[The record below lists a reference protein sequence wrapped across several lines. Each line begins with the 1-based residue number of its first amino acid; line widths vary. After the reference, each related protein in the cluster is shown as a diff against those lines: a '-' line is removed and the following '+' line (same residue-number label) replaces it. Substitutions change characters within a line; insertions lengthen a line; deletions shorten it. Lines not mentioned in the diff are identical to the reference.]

1 MSSDELRDAIAG
13 ALYVRDRFDSPT
25 VVLADAILALPEM
38 QAMLAEI
45 KRLRAERD
53 DERRLADQLADALRW
68 QADPFQAETLGMTHR
83 ALDAYEE
90 ARRER

>member
-38 QAMLAEI
+38 QTMLSKDAEI
-45 KRLRAERD
+45 ERLRAEMQQV
-53 DERRLADQLADALRW
+53 RLDHIT
-68 QADPFQAETLGMTHR
+68 TLGELQEAAAEIEWLKE
-83 ALDAYEE
+83 ALTDAQNET
-90 ARRER
+90 RRG